1 MAGKKLKPR
10 NPLVAQ
16 VLLRSGGGAHEA
28 SAKGRRNRDK
38 AELKA
43 ALKGGVQQ
51 WRDGAGKD
59 DVRGGSDKRI
69 CVKGSAFHFHSTQPR
84 STRFAGLS
92 HTSAVAGCCRGGV
105 PAVTAGGRA

>member
-51 WRDGAGKD
+51 WRD
-59 DVRGGSDKRI
+59 
-69 CVKGSAFHFHSTQPR
+69 
-84 STRFAGLS
+84 
-92 HTSAVAGCCRGGV
+92 
-105 PAVTAGGRA
+105 

>member
-43 ALKGGVQQ
+43 ALKGGAQQ

-69 CVKGSAFHFHSTQPR
+69 CVDGSAFHFHSVHPGGKR
-84 STRFAGLS
+84 VAGRLRK
-92 HTSAVAGCCRGGV
+92 SAVAGRRGGALLSV
-105 PAVTAGGRA
+105 TTGAVA